1 MSRCDVCLSLDR
13 FSDEHDRWQV
23 GVRTDLTAEH
33 SLEFVSSQLKISV
46 ESGCATCSIVLSGL
60 ELISR
65 NLSLFDA
72 SKPYRGRF
80 IFQSDSPL
88 EVEIFDEDEE
98 NSPSSA
104 CARIQFY
111 TLPGAHSVFLHSIV
125 VV

>member
-1 MSRCDVCLSLDR
+1 MNRCDVCLSLDR
-13 FSDEHDRWQV
+13 FSDEDDRWQL
-23 GVRTDLTAEH
+23 GMKADLTAEY
-33 SLEFVSSQLKISV
+33 SLEFVSSQLRVSI

-80 IFQSDSPL
+80 ILQSDSPL
-88 EVEIFDEDEE
+88 EVEIFDEEE
-98 NSPSSA
+98 DDSPSSA

-111 TLPGAHSVFLHSIV
+111 TLPCAHSVFLYSTV